1 MEERT
6 LHLLYRFRPLIPF
19 VSLAAACLLAGGAAA
34 QSYPSKPIRMIV
46 PNAPGGATDV
56 AARLVAPKLAEQ
68 LGQPVVVENR
78 AGAAAVTGTNAAA
91 QAAPDGYTLVMVFD
105 SFTMNPYLFKNV
117 QYDPIRD
124 FAPITLVVRNPQL
137 LVAHPSVGAK
147 TLREF
152 LKLVRSKGSGFNFAT
167 AGAGTS
173 SGLSLELF
181 RAMAGVE
188 PTAIHYRGGAPAVT
202 DLLGGQVSATIIT
215 AGVVIQHVRAGKLV
229 PIAITSAKR
238 HPALPDVQTMA
249 EELPGFE
256 AQSWIGL
263 LAPAGTPRPIIDRL
277 HATTEKALAAPDVR
291 EKFESQMAEV
301 VAGAPDEFAAWIKA
315 ESNRWG
321 TLIRERNIH
330 LD

>member
-1 MEERT
+1 MDI
-6 LHLLYRFRPLIPF
+6 LYRFRPLIPL
-19 VSLAAACLLAGGAAA
+19 VPLAFACLLAAGAGA
-34 QSYPSKPIRMIV
+34 QSFPSKPIRMIV

-78 AGAAAVTGTNAAA
+78 AGAAAVTGTNVAA
-91 QAAPDGYTLVMVFD
+91 QAAPDGHTLVMVFD

-137 LVAHPSVGAK
+137 LVAHPSTGAR
-147 TLREF
+147 TLPEF
-152 LKLVRSKGSGFNFAT
+152 LQLVRSKGSGFNFAT

-181 RAMAGVE
+181 KALARVA
-188 PTAIHYRGGAPAVT
+188 PTAIHYRGGAPAVS

-215 AGVVIQHVRAGKLV
+215 AGVVIQHVRAGKLI
-229 PIAITSAKR
+229 PIAITSTKR
-238 HPALPDVQTMA
+238 HAGLPEVQTMA

-291 EKFESQMAEV
+291 EKFENQMSEV

-321 TLIRERNIH
+321 TLIRERNIR

>member
-1 MEERT
+1 MYFLRRVRR
-6 LHLLYRFRPLIPF
+6 LILLVPLVI
-19 VSLAAACLLAGGAAA
+19 ACLLATGAAA

-56 AARLVAPKLAEQ
+56 AARLVAPQLSEQ

-78 AGAAAVTGTNAAA
+78 AGAAAVTGTNVAA

-105 SFTMNPYLFKNV
+105 SFTMNPYLYKNV

-137 LVAHPSVGAK
+137 LVAHPSTGAK
-147 TLREF
+147 TLHEF
-152 LKLVRSKGSGFNFAT
+152 VQLVRKKGSSFNFAT

-181 RAMAGVE
+181 KAMAGVE

-202 DLLGGQVSATIIT
+202 DLLGGQVSATFIT

-238 HPALPDVQTMA
+238 HPSLPDVPTMA

-277 HATTEKALAAPDVR
+277 HATTAKALAAPDVR

-315 ESNRWG
+315 ESTRWG
-321 TLIRERNIH
+321 TLIRARNIH

>member
-1 MEERT
+1 MEEHTLYLMRRFRT
-6 LHLLYRFRPLIPF
+6 LIPL
-19 VSLAAACLLAGGAAA
+19 VALAAACMLTDRAGA
-34 QSYPSKPIRMIV
+34 QSFPSKPIRMIV

-56 AARLVAPKLAEQ
+56 AARLVAPKLAEH

-91 QAAPDGYTLVMVFD
+91 QAAPDGHTLVMVFD

-137 LVAHPSVGAK
+137 LVAHPSVGARK
-147 TLREF
+147 LQDF
-152 LKLVRSKGSGFNFAT
+152 VQLVRGKGAGFNFAT

-181 RAMAGVE
+181 KSMAKVE
-188 PTAIHYRGGAPAVT
+188 PTAIHYRGGAPAIT

-215 AGVVIQHVRAGKLV
+215 AGVVIQHVRAGKLI
-229 PIAITSAKR
+229 PIAITSTRR

-249 EELPGFE
+249 EDLPGFE

-277 HATTEKALAAPDVR
+277 HAATERALASPDVR

-301 VAGAPDEFAAWIKA
+301 VAGSPDEFAAWIRA

-321 TLIRERNIH
+321 ALIRERNIH

>member
-1 MEERT
+1 MHILRRFRT
-6 LHLLYRFRPLIPF
+6 LIHI
-19 VSLAAACLLAGGAAA
+19 VSLGTACLLAAGAAA
-34 QSYPSKPIRMIV
+34 QAYPTKPIRLIV

-56 AARLVAPKLAEQ
+56 AARLVGPKLSEL
-68 LGQPVVVENR
+68 LGQPIVIENR
-78 AGAAAVTGTNAAA
+78 AGAGAVTGTNYAA
-91 QAAPDGYTLVMVFD
+91 QAAPDGHTLVMVFD
-105 SFTMNPYLFKNV
+105 SFTMNPYLYKNV
-117 QYDPIRD
+117 QYDPVRD
-124 FAPITLVVRNPQL
+124 FVPITLVVRNPQL
-137 LVAHPSVGAK
+137 LVAHPSAGAK
-147 TLREF
+147 NLQDFLRI
-152 LKLVRSKGSGFNFAT
+152 LRNAGSGFNFAT

-181 RAMAGVE
+181 KSMAKVE
-188 PTAIHYRGGAPAVT
+188 PTAIHYKGGAPAVS

-238 HPALPDVQTMA
+238 NSALPSVQSMS

-263 LAPAGTPRPIIDRL
+263 LAPAGTLRAIVERL
-277 HATTEKALAAPDVR
+277 HATTAKVLAARDVR

-301 VAGAPDEFAAWIKA
+301 VAGPPDEFAAWIKA
-315 ESNRWG
+315 ESARWG
-321 TLIRERNIH
+321 ALIRERNIR

>member
-1 MEERT
+1 MEDRILYL
-6 LHLLYRFRPLIPF
+6 LHRFRALISL
-19 VSLAAACLLAGGAAA
+19 VALAAACLLTAGAGA
-34 QSYPSKPIRMIV
+34 QSFPSKPIRMIV

-56 AARLVAPKLAEQ
+56 AARLVAPKLAEH

-137 LVAHPSVGAK
+137 LVAHPSIGARK
-147 TLREF
+147 LQDF
-152 LKLVRSKGSGFNFAT
+152 VQLVRSKGSGFNFAT

-181 RAMAGVE
+181 KSMAGVE
-188 PTAIHYRGGAPAVT
+188 PTAIHYRGGAPAIT

-238 HPALPDVQTMA
+238 HPGLPDVQTMA

-291 EKFESQMAEV
+291 EKFENQMAEV

-315 ESNRWG
+315 ESTRWG
-321 TLIRERNIH
+321 TLIRERNIR

>member
-1 MEERT
+1 MKQR
-6 LHLLYRFRPLIPF
+6 LVHRFRSLIRLA
-19 VSLAAACLLAGGAAA
+19 SLAAACVLATGAGA
-34 QSYPSKPIRMIV
+34 QSFPSKPIRMIV

-68 LGQPVVVENR
+68 LGQPIVVENR
-78 AGAAAVTGTNAAA
+78 AGAAAVTGTNYAA
-91 QAAPDGYTLVMVFD
+91 QAAPDGYALVMVFD

-117 QYDPIRD
+117 LYDPIKD

-137 LVAHPSVGAK
+137 LVAHPSTGVK
-147 TLREF
+147 TLQEF
-152 LKLVRSKGSGFNFAT
+152 LQLVRSKGAGFNFAT

-181 RAMAGVE
+181 KTMAGVE
-188 PTAIHYRGGAPAVT
+188 PTAIHYRGGAPAIT
-202 DLLGGQVSATIIT
+202 DLLGGQVAATIIT

-249 EELPGFE
+249 EALPGFE

-263 LAPAGTPRPIIDRL
+263 LASAGTPRPIVDRL

-301 VAGAPDEFAAWIKA
+301 VAGGPDEFAAWIKA
-315 ESNRWG
+315 ESARWG
-321 TLIRERNIH
+321 ALIRARNIR

>member
-1 MEERT
+1 MRKRIS
-6 LHLLYRFRPLIPF
+6 YQFRSLIPL
-19 VSLAAACLLAGGAAA
+19 VSLAAACMLATGAGAR
-34 QSYPSKPIRMIV
+34 SFPSKPIRMIV

-56 AARLVAPKLAEQ
+56 AARLVGPKLAEQ

-78 AGAAAVTGTNAAA
+78 AGAAAVTGTNYAA
-91 QAAPDGYTLVMVFD
+91 QAAPDGHTLVMVFD

-137 LVAHPSVGAK
+137 LVAHPSTGAK
-147 TLREF
+147 TLQEF
-152 LKLVRSKGSGFNFAT
+152 LQRVRSKGAGFNFAT

-173 SGLSLELF
+173 SGLWLELF
-181 RAMAGVE
+181 KAMAGVE
-188 PTAIHYRGGAPAVT
+188 PTAIHYRGGAPAIT

-215 AGVVIQHVRAGKLV
+215 AGVVIQHVRAGKLI
-229 PIAITSAKR
+229 PIAITSARR
-238 HPALPDVQTMA
+238 HPGLPDVQTMA
-249 EELPGFE
+249 EDLPGFE

-263 LAPAGTPRPIIDRL
+263 LAPAGTPRPTIDRL
-277 HATTEKALAAPDVR
+277 HAATEKALAAPEVR

-301 VAGAPDEFAAWIKA
+301 VAGPPGEFAAWIKA
-315 ESNRWG
+315 ESTRWG
-321 TLIRERNIH
+321 TLIRARNIR